1 MLAKL
6 NKKLPTTVQAS
17 THNPPFIFTL
27 IKKCRT
33 YNIQYELMSRLNY
46 YDLLYLVVEYD
57 IEAIK
62 ENLRQMEDNRRQ
74 QMGYEVVEA
83 SNDQI
88 LAMHKV

>member
-6 NKKLPTTVQAS
+6 SKRLPTTGKAS
-17 THNPPFIFTL
+17 AHNPPFVFTL

-33 YNIQYELMSRLNY
+33 YNIQYELMCRLNY

-57 IEAIK
+57 IESIK
-62 ENLRQMEDNRRQ
+62 ENLKQLEASRLQ
-74 QMGYEVVEA
+74 QRGVEVVEA

-88 LAMHKV
+88 LAMHRN

>member
-6 NKKLPTTVQAS
+6 SKKLSTTGKAS

-27 IKKCRT
+27 IKKCKT

-62 ENLRQMEDNRRQ
+62 DNLKQLEANRLQ
-74 QMGYEVVEA
+74 QQGVEVVDA

-88 LAMHKV
+88 LAMHRN